1 MSEISIS
8 EGITRRRGLS
18 FLWSAAALALAGA
31 VSVLK
36 VSNSQAQTTGM
47 DRRQDR
53 RSGRDDRR
61 TERRTGRTTRRE
73 ERRN

>member
-1 MSEISIS
+1 MSEFYIS
-8 EGITRRRGLS
+8 EGITRRSGLS

-31 VSVLK
+31 AVVLK
-36 VSNSQAQTTGM
+36 ASHSEAQTTGM
-47 DRRQDR
+47 ERRGDR

>member
-1 MSEISIS
+1 MSEFIVS

-18 FLWSAAALALAGA
+18 FLWSAATLAVVAA
-31 VSVLK
+31 AAVLK
-36 VSNSQAQTTGM
+36 ATPSQAQTTGS

-61 TERRTGRTTRRE
+61 TDRRTGRTTRRE